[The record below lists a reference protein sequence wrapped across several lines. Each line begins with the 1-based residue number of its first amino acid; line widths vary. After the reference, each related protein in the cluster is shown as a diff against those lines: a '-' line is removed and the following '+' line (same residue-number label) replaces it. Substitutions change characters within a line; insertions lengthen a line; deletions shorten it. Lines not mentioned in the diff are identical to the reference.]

1 MDKNESPEPP
11 PPLPAGAPE
20 NDAPAVRV
28 LLLPANVWRICLV
41 VLGAVGLFLLLRF
54 LVTDAG
60 SLFFTLI
67 IAWFISLAMEP
78 AVRKLSRWMSRS
90 LSTLL
95 VILTVVAALVAFMA
109 LFGQLFVEQV
119 AQMLRA
125 LPDVVTATIDWVNE
139 RFDTAYEASD
149 ILASLQISPEQVAQY
164 AQGVLGGVLGLLG
177 TVVGAVF
184 GLLTLGLFTFYLS
197 ADGPRLRRWLARLL
211 PLRYRPH
218 FENVWELSLLK
229 TGGYVAARLTL
240 ASINAASSTVF
251 FLLIGLPSWLAL
263 GIWTGV
269 VAQLIP
275 TIGTYIAIALPVLVG
290 LVSPSPWLGVAALAF
305 GVAYQQVENLI
316 LEPRISAKAVN
327 IHPGVAFG
335 SVILGASLYGA
346 GGALLAIPVMAMLLA
361 VLDAYVADRQDAS
374 PAATRLPG
382 SRLRRR
388 RGEAAPRRTR
398 SG

>member
-1 MDKNESPEPP
+1 MDTTESPEPP

-41 VLGAVGLFLLLRF
+41 VLGAVGVFLLLRF

-78 AVRKLSRWMSRS
+78 AVRKLSQWMSRS
-90 LSTLL
+90 LATLL
-95 VILTVVAALVAFMA
+95 VILAVVAALVAFIA
-109 LFGQLFVEQV
+109 LFGQLFVQQV

-139 RFDTAYEASD
+139 RLGTAYEPGD
-149 ILASLQISPEQVAQY
+149 ILASLQITPDQVAQY
-164 AQGVLGGVLGLLG
+164 GQDVLGGVLGLLG

-184 GLLTLGLFTFYLS
+184 GLLTLALFTFYLS

-211 PLRYRPH
+211 PARYRPH

-229 TGGYVAARLTL
+229 TGGYVAARITL
-240 ASINAASSTVF
+240 ASINAATSSLF
-251 FLLIGLPSWLAL
+251 FLVIGLPSWLAL

-290 LVSPSPWLGVAALAF
+290 LVSPNPWLGVAVLVF
-305 GVAYQQVENLI
+305 GAAYQQVENLI
-316 LEPRISAKAVN
+316 LEPRISGRAVN

-335 SVILGASLYGA
+335 SVILGVSLFGA

-361 VLDAYVADRQDAS
+361 VLDAYVDDREDAS
-374 PAATRLPG
+374 PEETPSHR
-382 SRLRRR
+382 SRFRRP
-388 RGEAAPRRTR
+388 RGEDSA
-398 SG
+398 S